1 MQWWIL
7 GLAARFPFPVW
18 LLGGTI
24 WLLYTGQIPKSQLA
38 ACYSVA
44 SAYPWALEALPTC
57 EDVPSGHEYFVT

>member
-38 ACYSVA
+38 ACYS
-44 SAYPWALEALPTC
+44 SGIC
-57 EDVPSGHEYFVT
+57 PSVGIGGPSYM